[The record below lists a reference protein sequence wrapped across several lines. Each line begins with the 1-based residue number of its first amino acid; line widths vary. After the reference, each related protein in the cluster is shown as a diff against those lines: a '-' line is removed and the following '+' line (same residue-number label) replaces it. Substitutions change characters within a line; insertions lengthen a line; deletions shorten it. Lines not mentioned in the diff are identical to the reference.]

1 MTLSISILIGS
12 AITLVILAG
21 VFRLEESKG
30 RLVLLPGLRAG
41 FNYLLNSFYS
51 RLHNW
56 HPYLGQGFVRL
67 ILHYVM
73 HGILRRLLNVVR
85 FIERAVER
93 LMRQNRQVAKTIDA
107 EKRQASHLEA
117 IAEHKVETAL
127 SEREKQRR
135 RAEKV

>member
-1 MTLSISILIGS
+1 MTLPVSVLIGS

-21 VFRLEESKG
+21 VFRLEDSKG
-30 RLVLLPGLRAG
+30 RLVVLGRARSWFNRVITGLY
-41 FNYLLNSFYS
+41 N
-51 RLHNW
+51 RLANW
-56 HPYLGQGFVRL
+56 HPYVGRGFFRL
-67 ILHYVM
+67 ILHYLM
-73 HGILRRLLNVVR
+73 HGLLRRLLNVLR

-93 LMRQNRQVAKTIDA
+93 LMRQNRQVAKAIDA

-135 RAEKV
+135 RSEKV